1 MGELLLG
8 HPCGFS
14 AKSGIT
20 EGGYMKR
27 NVIQI
32 ILYPGDESGYV
43 AECVS
48 LPVVTQGATID
59 ETVKNMQEALALHL
73 DGENLEDLELSP
85 NAPLIVSMEL
95 NPIHA

>member
-1 MGELLLG
+1 
-8 HPCGFS
+8 
-14 AKSGIT
+14 
-20 EGGYMKR
+20 MKR

-32 ILYPGDESGYV
+32 ILYPGDEGGYV
-43 AECVS
+43 AECVN

-73 DGENLEDLELSP
+73 DGESLDNLELSP

-95 NPIHA
+95 EPIHA

>member
-1 MGELLLG
+1 
-8 HPCGFS
+8 
-14 AKSGIT
+14 
-20 EGGYMKR
+20 MKR

-32 ILYPGDESGYV
+32 ILYPGDESAYV
-43 AECVS
+43 AECVN